1 MDVIK
6 SHKNLA
12 VWHQALALASKVYA
26 ATRKLPSDERDGLV
40 LELRSASLAVVSGIA
55 AGSAGNSGPERLKRL
70 HAARDSLS
78 QLEAQ
83 LLIAVDL
90 GLLSGEQCA
99 APQIAEIEQA
109 LHALLHGS
117 STLRT
122 AAHARAC
129 APLRN
134 R

>member
-12 VWHQALALASKVYA
+12 VWHKALALASKVYA

-55 AGSAGNSGPERLKRL
+55 AGSAGNSGPEQLKRL

-83 LLIAVDL
+83 LLIAVD
-90 GLLSGEQCA
+90 SG
-99 APQIAEIEQA
+99 
-109 LHALLHGS
+109 
-117 STLRT
+117 
-122 AAHARAC
+122 AC
-129 APLRN
+129 YPVNNVR
-134 R
+134 RRR